1 MITITLQQIEAH
13 NPCTSG
19 WTKVLRAN
27 GGVSAD
33 RTQPFAL
40 ASVLDSNDLAD
51 TLWCLKCLPEY
62 DAVWRLYAVWC
73 ARQVQHLMVD
83 QRSIR
88 ALDVATDY
96 ALGQATSTELAA
108 AADIAYTYAD
118 TYAAAAADIAY
129 TYANTTYA
137 YTTTAASAA
146 ADAAA
151 TAARTNAATRTNAA
165 AAARANAAYAYANA
179 ADAAT
184 LTGADAA
191 RAATRK
197 KQADMIRRVLN
208 ADDPLDEIKAALDV

>member
-13 NPCTSG
+13 NPCTDG
-19 WTKVLRAN
+19 WAKVLRAN

-40 ASVLDSNDLAD
+40 ASVLDSNDLSD
-51 TLWCLKCLPEY
+51 TLWCLQCLPEY

-96 ALGQATSTELAA
+96 ALGKATSTELAA
-108 AADIAYTYAD
+108 AADKAYTYP
-118 TYAAAAADIAY
+118 
-129 TYANTTYA
+129 
-137 YTTTAASAA
+137 
-146 ADAAA
+146 
-151 TAARTNAATRTNAA
+151 
-165 AAARANAAYAYANA
+165 AYATY
-179 ADAAT
+179 
-184 LTGADAA
+184 AA
-191 RAATRK
+191 RAAAAYAAYTAADAHSADIADAARK

-208 ADDPLDEIKAALDV
+208 ADAPLDEIKAALNV

>member
-1 MITITLQQIEAH
+1 MITITLQQIETH
-13 NPCTSG
+13 RPCTSG

-27 GGVSAD
+27 GGANAD

-62 DAVWRLYAVWC
+62 DSVWRLYAVWC

-96 ALGQATSTELAA
+96 ALGQATRDELAA
-108 AADIAYTYAD
+108 AADIAYTYAARTDAYAAAADAADAAD
-118 TYAAAAADIAY
+118 TAYAAAAADA
-129 TYANTTYA
+129 
-137 YTTTAASAA
+137 
-146 ADAAA
+146 
-151 TAARTNAATRTNAA
+151 
-165 AAARANAAYAYANA
+165 AAYA
-179 ADAAT
+179 D
-184 LTGADAA
+184 A

-208 ADDPLDEIKAALDV
+208 ADAPLDEIKEALNV